1 MPLPPASLLHLDVV
15 ISCLLGHL
23 SSACEREWRRERA
36 TGSGKNHPRNNSL
49 NLRQGINKMSAK
61 CAWPVNQRA
70 RNLLV
75 TAPLKIFSG
84 HLNNEIG
91 HLRFLVSAAH
101 LVYRVLTVT
110 LVFIFLYTLII
121 IWCCNR
127 NSHSFLLPLQKSA
140 WEGELVWAA
149 SQDAAS
155 PHCSRGSFASS
166 RLYF

>member
-1 MPLPPASLLHLDVV
+1 MEFGTQSPSPRTLRSPWQTRAANEESRSSLEMPLPPASLSHLDVV

-49 NLRQGINKMSAK
+49 NLRRGINKTSAK

-75 TAPLKIFSG
+75 TAPLTIFSG

-91 HLRFLVSAAH
+91 HLRFSVSAAH

-110 LVFIFLYTLII
+110 LVFIFLYMLII
-121 IWCCNR
+121 I
-127 NSHSFLLPLQKSA
+127 
-140 WEGELVWAA
+140 
-149 SQDAAS
+149 
-155 PHCSRGSFASS
+155 
-166 RLYF
+166 